1 MWAAAWYQMN
11 KGRCLK
17 GPRQIAEFVLNI
29 RELLPA
35 ETELR
40 DCMTLTTYANAV
52 ILITGFFF
60 FGAGTYASV
69 QSIINS
75 CECSRQNSYTAE
87 RCLTR

>member
-29 RELLPA
+29 REFTPA
-35 ETELR
+35 RRTA
-40 DCMTLTTYANAV
+40 DCIMLTTCANAV

-75 CECSRQNSYTAE
+75 CECSRNDCALE
-87 RCLTR
+87 EKV